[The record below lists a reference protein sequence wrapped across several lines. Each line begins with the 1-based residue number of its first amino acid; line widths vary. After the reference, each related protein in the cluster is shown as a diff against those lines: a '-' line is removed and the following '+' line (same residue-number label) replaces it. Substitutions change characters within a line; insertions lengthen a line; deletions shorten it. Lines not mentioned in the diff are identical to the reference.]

1 MPRAMD
7 NYLDLKFL
15 AIGDSG
21 VGKTCILNQYVD
33 GKFTK
38 QLGTTVGI
46 DIRNKTIF
54 YTSNKTNKIYNVQLQ
69 LWDTA
74 GQERYRSLT
83 TSFFRDAMGFMLV
96 FDVTSETSFLNVRFI
111 HRIKPTKY
119 IMDTAGQERYR
130 SLTTSFFRDAMG
142 FMLVFD
148 VTSETSFLNVRNW
161 IGEIQ
166 SNAYSEN
173 VDMILIGNK
182 CDLEDERIITKIRA
196 LEFAQQYHVQYIETS
211 ALENRNVVESIE
223 LLLDTVMKRLDGDE
237 NFSKRNSGLPTKSSE
252 QIELDLL
259 KKKTKTR
266 TDLSYCCNY

>member
-69 LWDTA
+69 LW
-74 GQERYRSLT
+74 
-83 TSFFRDAMGFMLV
+83 
-96 FDVTSETSFLNVRFI
+96 
-111 HRIKPTKY
+111 
-119 IMDTAGQERYR
+119 DTAGQERYR

-237 NFSKRNSGLPTKSSE
+237 NFSKRNSSLPTKSSE

>member
-69 LWDTA
+69 LW
-74 GQERYRSLT
+74 
-83 TSFFRDAMGFMLV
+83 
-96 FDVTSETSFLNVRFI
+96 
-111 HRIKPTKY
+111 
-119 IMDTAGQERYR
+119 DTAGQERYR

-237 NFSKRNSGLPTKSSE
+237 NFSKRNSSLPTKSSE

-259 KKKTKTR
+259 KKKTKPR

>member
-21 VGKTCILNQYVD
+21 VGKTCLLNQYVD
-33 GKFTK
+33 GKFTQ

-54 YTSNKTNKIYNVQLQ
+54 YKSNKRSKSYTIQLQ

-83 TSFFRDAMGFMLV
+83 TSFFRDAMGFLLV
-96 FDVTSETSFLNVRFI
+96 FDVTNE
-111 HRIKPTKY
+111 
-119 IMDTAGQERYR
+119 A
-130 SLTTSFFRDAMG
+130 
-142 FMLVFD
+142 
-148 VTSETSFLNVRNW
+148 SFLNVRNW

-173 VDMILIGNK
+173 VDMILVGNK
-182 CDLEDERIITKIRA
+182 CDLEKERIITKIRA
-196 LEFAQQYHVQYIETS
+196 LEFAQQYHVDYIETS
-211 ALENRNVVESIE
+211 ALDNINVVESIE
-223 LLLDTVMKRLDGDE
+223 LLLDSVMKRLDEDE
-237 NFSKRNSGLPTKSSE
+237 NFSRQNFKPIKKSMESINDE
-252 QIELDLL
+252 SY
-259 KKKTKTR
+259 KNNFRSKTDT
-266 TDLSYCCNY
+266 SYCCSY

>member
-1 MPRAMD
+1 MSRAMD

-96 FDVTSETSFLNVRFI
+96 FDVTSETSFLNVR
-111 HRIKPTKY
+111 
-119 IMDTAGQERYR
+119 
-130 SLTTSFFRDAMG
+130 
-142 FMLVFD
+142 
-148 VTSETSFLNVRNW
+148 NW

-211 ALENRNVVESIE
+211 ALENRNVVESVE

-237 NFSKRNSGLPTKSSE
+237 NFSKRNSSLPTKSSE